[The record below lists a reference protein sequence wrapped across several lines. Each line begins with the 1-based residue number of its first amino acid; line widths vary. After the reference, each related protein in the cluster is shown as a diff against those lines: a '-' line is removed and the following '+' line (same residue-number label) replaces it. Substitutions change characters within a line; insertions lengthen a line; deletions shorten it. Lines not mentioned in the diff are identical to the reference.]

1 MVIICS
7 RRGWFLCRTLSS
19 KKLKAHIGKS
29 EMRRGRVKVYISV
42 GFLHISEINKILG
55 KVGIT
60 NMAYLTTTGSGQPVL
75 ILKEGTTRS
84 RGKEAQRN
92 NIMAARVIGEVL
104 KTTLGPRGMDKM
116 LIDSLG
122 DITITNDGAAILKE
136 IDVEHPAA
144 KMMVEIAKTQDDMV
158 GDGTTSAVVL
168 ASELLKRAEEL
179 LEQNI
184 HPTILVSGFR
194 KASQKAIEV
203 INKTAVPLDIND
215 RKTLLKVAL
224 TSMSSKA
231 IGGAKDH
238 LAEISIDA
246 VKQIAEQRGEKTIA
260 DIDNIQLI
268 KKTGKSLLE
277 TELIQGI
284 IIDKEVVNPGMLKMK
299 ENAKIA
305 LIDSALEI
313 EKTEI
318 SAEIRIKDPT
328 QMKAF
333 LDQENDMMQDMV
345 VKIKASGANVIFCQ
359 KGIDDMVQH
368 FLAKEG
374 IIAARRVKE
383 SDMEKLA
390 RATGGRIISD
400 LDDLKKADLGSAG
413 LVEERKIGDDKM
425 IFVEKCKDPHSVAI
439 LIRAGLERMVDEAE
453 RAMTDSLSVVSDVI
467 ENSQIVPGGG
477 AIEIEIAKE
486 LRKYATKVGGR
497 EQLAVEAFADAVEVI
512 PRTLAE
518 NAGLEPID
526 ILVELRSTH
535 DKADGKFT
543 GINVFTGKL
552 QDSVA
557 NGVIEPIVVKE
568 QAIKSAAESAAMIL
582 RIDDVITAKA
592 PKAPAGGPG
601 GMPGG
606 MGEE

>member
-1 MVIICS
+1 
-7 RRGWFLCRTLSS
+7 
-19 KKLKAHIGKS
+19 
-29 EMRRGRVKVYISV
+29 
-42 GFLHISEINKILG
+42 
-55 KVGIT
+55 
-60 NMAYLTTTGSGQPVL
+60 MAYLTTTGSGQPVL

-92 NIMAARVIGEVL
+92 NIMAARVVGEVL

-122 DITITNDGAAILKE
+122 DITITNDGATILKE

-168 ASELLKRAEEL
+168 ASELLKKAEEL
-179 LEQNI
+179 LDQNI
-184 HPTILVSGFR
+184 HPTILVSGYR
-194 KASQKAIEV
+194 KAAQKAIES
-203 INKTAVPLDIND
+203 INKSAEPLDVND

-224 TSMSSKA
+224 TATSSKSVGSA
-231 IGGAKDH
+231 REH

-246 VKQIAEQRGEKTIA
+246 VKQITEVRGDKTIA

-268 KKTGKSLLE
+268 KKTGRSLLE
-277 TELIQGI
+277 TQLIKGI
-284 IIDKEVVNPGMLKMK
+284 IVDKEIVNPGMPKRK

-305 LIDSALEI
+305 LLDVALEI

-318 SAEIRIKDPT
+318 SAEIRIKDPN

-333 LDQENDMMQDMV
+333 LDQEESMLKEMV
-345 VKIKASGANVIFCQ
+345 TKIKKVGADVVFCQ
-359 KGIDDMVQH
+359 KGVDDMVQH

-383 SDMEKLA
+383 SDLEKLS
-390 RATGGRIISD
+390 RATGARISSD
-400 LDDLKKADLGSAG
+400 LDDLKKDDLGLAG

-439 LIRAGLERMVDEAE
+439 LLRAGLERMVDEAE
-453 RAMTDSLSVVSDVI
+453 RAMIDSLSVVSDVI
-467 ENSQIVPGGG
+467 ENNKIVAGGG
-477 AIEIEIAKE
+477 AVEIEIAKD

-497 EQLAVEAFADAVEVI
+497 EQLAVEAFADAIEVI

-526 ILVELRSTH
+526 ILVQLRSAH
-535 DKADGKFT
+535 DSADSKNI
-543 GINVFTGKL
+543 GINIYEGKL
-552 QDSVA
+552 QDSIK
-557 NGVIEPIVVKE
+557 NGVIEPIMVKE

-592 PKAPAGGPG
+592 PKGGPGGPG

>member
-1 MVIICS
+1 
-7 RRGWFLCRTLSS
+7 
-19 KKLKAHIGKS
+19 
-29 EMRRGRVKVYISV
+29 
-42 GFLHISEINKILG
+42 
-55 KVGIT
+55 
-60 NMAYLTTTGSGQPVL
+60 MAYLTTTGSGQPVL

-122 DITITNDGAAILKE
+122 DITITNDGATILKE

-158 GDGTTSAVVL
+158 GDGTTTAVVL
-168 ASELLKRAEEL
+168 ASELLKKAEEL
-179 LEQNI
+179 LDQNI
-184 HPTILVSGFR
+184 HPIILVSGYR
-194 KASQKAIEV
+194 KASQKAIEI
-203 INKTAVPLDIND
+203 INKIAVPLDVND

-224 TSMSSKA
+224 TSMSSKSV
-231 IGGAKDH
+231 GGARDH

-246 VKQIAEQRGEKTIA
+246 VKQIAEQRGDKTIA

-268 KKTGKSLLE
+268 KKTGKSLME

-284 IIDKEVVNPGMLKMK
+284 IIDKEVVNPGMPKKK

-305 LIDSALEI
+305 LLDSALEI

-318 SAEIRIKDPT
+318 TAEIRIKDPS

-333 LDQENDMMQDMV
+333 LDQENDMMQKMV
-345 VKIKASGANVIFCQ
+345 TKIKASKADVVFCQ

-368 FLAKEG
+368 FLSKEG
-374 IIAARRVKE
+374 IMAARRVKE

-390 RATGGRIISD
+390 RATGARISSD
-400 LDDLKKADLGSAG
+400 LDDLKASDLGMAG

-453 RAMTDSLSVVSDVI
+453 RAMVDSLSVVSDVI
-467 ENSQIVPGGG
+467 ENNKIVAGGG
-477 AIEIEIAKE
+477 AVEIEIAKE

-512 PRTLAE
+512 PRALAE

-526 ILVELRSTH
+526 ILVELRSKH
-535 DKADGKFT
+535 DTAEGKNI

-552 QDSVA
+552 QNSIE

-582 RIDDVITAKA
+582 RIDDVITSKS
-592 PKAPAGGPG
+592 PKGGPG
-601 GMPGG
+601 GPGG
-606 MGEE
+606 LPGGEE